1 MIYVPYDPETNPLNS
16 QEWVFPVLEVVHISC
31 FALSVGLIS
40 VVNLRFTGAAFPRT
54 TTLDLDRKLFLW
66 TLAGLALVLTA
77 GMMLFTMDPYRYFY
91 NSAFRFK
98 MLALV
103 FALIYQYTVHRWLL
117 RRVGEGTV
125 VSWLAALICTALW
138 VSVVFGGIFFAF
150 E

>member
-1 MIYVPYDPETNPLNS
+1 VE
-16 QEWVFPVLEVVHISC
+16 
-31 FALSVGLIS
+31 
-40 VVNLRFTGAAFPRT
+40 
-54 TTLDLDRKLFLW
+54 LDGKLFLW

-77 GMMLFTMDPYRYFY
+77 GMMLFTMDPYRYFC

-103 FALIYQYTVHRWLL
+103 FALVYQYAVHRVLL
-117 RRVGEGTV
+117 RRVGAGTV
-125 VSWLAALICTALW
+125 LSWLAALVCTALW